1 MKKFINEIVIPNTK
15 EFSNHINKRR
25 FKLIVFGSLLVVL
38 LLLTVFLTPTTLSRY
53 STSTDSSAETQIA
66 FYLLKPT
73 YQTNTV
79 LLDEIT
85 PRNAPYTYSFS
96 ISNTNGTKRTE
107 TNLQYDLSIKTTT
120 NLPLTYE
127 LYMNSVYTDANADEV
142 ITDSDTVQDD
152 DGTYFNIFTTDT
164 EYFNYSYN
172 QTNNYQLVIYFP
184 SNCVDEMYQ
193 DIVELIEIRIE
204 SKQVMT

>member
-1 MKKFINEIVIPNTK
+1 MKKFINKVVLPSMK
-15 EFSNHINKRR
+15 DFSTHINIKR
-25 FKLIVFGSLLVVL
+25 FKAFIFGTLLFVL
-38 LLLTVFLTPTTLSRY
+38 LLLTVFLTPTTLSKY

-66 FYLLKPT
+66 FYLLKAT
-73 YQTNTV
+73 YQTSTV
-79 LLDEIT
+79 LLEEIT
-85 PRNAPYTYSFS
+85 PRNQPYTYTFAV
-96 ISNTNGTKRTE
+96 SNTNGTKRTE

-142 ITDSDTVQDD
+142 ITNSTTTQDS

-164 EYFNYSYN
+164 EYFSYSYN
-172 QTNNYQLVIYFP
+172 QTNNYQLVVYFP